1 MPPPA
6 EPLDST
12 SSFASSQLSS
22 SSFLRSVQESFLPPA
37 AAAGTCVLSLSVGAA
52 AAAVLLALNLFGN
65 FLARARFHFSI
76 RHQGSTSSVR
86 PPRRRRDGGD
96 ESGIV
101 NGVGVPPPLR
111 PRPSVSVR
119 PSVGEA
125 TSPPS
130 DFHCRV
136 IQCAYK
142 PNQHLTVR
150 PRPRPSPRP
159 SGCVHACVQRA
170 ASGGGDVGTELLH
183 DN

>member
-37 AAAGTCVLSLSVGAA
+37 AAGTCVLSLSSVGGGGPLGSQP
-52 AAAVLLALNLFGN
+52 VWQLFGSGAVSLFN
-65 FLARARFHFSI
+65 PPSGIDEL
-76 RHQGSTSSVR
+76 R
-86 PPRRRRDGGD
+86 PSATATTRRRRR
-96 ESGIV
+96 ER
-101 NGVGVPPPLR
+101 NRERRRRPPSAPSA
-111 PRPSVSVR
+111 SVSVR